1 MLIMIA
7 QSSDWMDI
15 RILLEIFLGFQIQ
28 KLIGIIK
35 HKFMIFILNIGYTIE
50 LILIYRT
57 FSKIPLCIA
66 NGMIMRFW
74 TTLEQIGPIGIVKTK
89 IEQDIRILFMK
100 AEIHSLTFL
109 Q

>member
-1 MLIMIA
+1 MLMMIV
-7 QSSDWMDI
+7 QSSDWMDV
-15 RILLEIFLGFQIQ
+15 RIFLEIFLELQTT
-28 KLIGIIK
+28 KLISIIK
-35 HKFMIFILNIGYTIE
+35 YNFMIFILNIGYTTE
-50 LILIYRT
+50 LILICRT

-89 IEQDIRILFMK
+89 IDQDIRILFMK